1 MKIRILTLIVA
12 LCLLIS
18 LSACSSNENKIFI
31 NGDIEETIEANTTFV
46 DKGVSFPK
54 DLTLITDGSVDT
66 SKLGRQTIRYRVF
79 SPDGELVKEMYRFV
93 NVVDST
99 APTYSTISGKIYYVG
114 FNYALS
120 DFIYDYGDN
129 YCEKSEILISNNNFV
144 FSSPGQHNISITFI
158 DSSNNS
164 ASYATDINVVLD
176 IEKLI
181 YEIYKNQTY
190 KISSGDTGIGS
201 HYTRVNISSG
211 KSFSY
216 YDSGSLHYIETV
228 TTQLGKRASIQI
240 SAHYGDFDNAD
251 ISFHISGVDDEYSVG
266 FATVDATQ
274 QSVSVN
280 SFYSTINNLNLD
292 TNKMIGE
299 LNLNLN
305 TVINNF
311 QAYMNSTLHLELK

>member
-1 MKIRILTLIVA
+1 M
-12 LCLLIS
+12 
-18 LSACSSNENKIFI
+18 
-31 NGDIEETIEANTTFV
+31 
-46 DKGVSFPK
+46 
-54 DLTLITDGSVDT
+54 
-66 SKLGRQTIRYRVF
+66 
-79 SPDGELVKEMYRFV
+79 
-93 NVVDST
+93 
-99 APTYSTISGKIYYVG
+99 
-114 FNYALS
+114 
-120 DFIYDYGDN
+120 
-129 YCEKSEILISNNNFV
+129 
-144 FSSPGQHNISITFI
+144 
-158 DSSNNS
+158 
-164 ASYATDINVVLD
+164 VLD